1 MTLPDLL
8 ARADEQLA
16 LAGADDAAD
25 IHGIACAHFRLPYP
39 WATQARA
46 LSAPPTPVALTA
58 ALAWLRS
65 RSAAWTV
72 MTREPGHP
80 VFTGLTPWLTLP
92 ALVLRSLAPAA
103 DPPGFTV
110 GPAVDGAEFLSVYG
124 TELAP
129 LLRVGAPDDE
139 YLVGRYAGEPVA
151 CARVRWA
158 AGTAYVSGVT
168 VVPEQRGHGFGAAIS
183 TAATRRGADRARV
196 VWLHAADRARP
207 LYERLG
213 YVHVED
219 HVLMVPATDGTSD
232 GDAQA

>member
-16 LAGADDAAD
+16 LASADDAAD
-25 IHGIACAHFRLPYP
+25 VHGIACAHFPVPYP
-39 WATQARA
+39 WGTQAKA
-46 LSAPPTPVALTA
+46 LSAPPTPTALAA

-65 RSAAWTV
+65 RSTAWTV

-80 VFTGLTPWLTLP
+80 VFTGLTRWLTLP

-103 DPPGFTV
+103 EPAGLTV

-124 TELAP
+124 AELAP
-129 LLRVGAPDDE
+129 VIRVGAPDDE
-139 YLVGRYAGEPVA
+139 YLVGRYGGEPVA

-168 VVPEQRGHGFGAAIS
+168 VVPEHRGRGFGAAIS
-183 TAATRRGADRARV
+183 VAATRRGADRARV
-196 VWLHAADRARP
+196 VWLHAADLARP

-219 HVLMVPATDGTSD
+219 HVLMVPATDGTPS
-232 GDAQA
+232 GDTQV